1 MQPVTWKPGTFF
13 MFAQAKGRRDT
24 MGEIDGIAGIAGI
37 VPLPASSGGDGSDQM
52 RLISRICDA
61 AFQDEVIP

>member
-13 MFAQAKGRRDT
+13 MFAQARGRLDT
-24 MGEIDGIAGIAGI
+24 MGEIDGIAGI